1 MIRLHNV
8 VADIKGLHLFT
19 IDDFTFEKGH
29 IYLLTGENGT
39 GKSSLLKSF
48 IGQFPFIT
56 GDIEID
62 GKLIYQPQD
71 PYIYQRTMKDNFK
84 LFSLTEK
91 QTDPLVD
98 KLDLR
103 ESLTKQVDVL
113 SGGQRQ
119 KLAFIRSYL
128 LAEDILIL
136 DEPFAQ
142 MDALSRETCYELLNE
157 WMNEKRIVI
166 MVSHHKVDSGNY
178 DREVRI
184 EDKKI
189 KDVG

>member
-1 MIRLHNV
+1 MIRLRDVEIN
-8 VADIKGLHLFT
+8 IRGLHLLT
-19 IDDFTFEKGH
+19 VDEFTFEKGF

-71 PYIYQRTMKDNFK
+71 PYIYQRTMLDNFK
-84 LFSLTEK
+84 LLGLK
-91 QTDPLVD
+91 KKDTDSLVD
-98 KLDLR
+98 LLDLR
-103 ESLTKQVDVL
+103 DSLSKSVDVL

-119 KLAFIRSYL
+119 KLAFIRSFL

-142 MDALSRETCYELLNE
+142 MDALSRETCHKLINQ
-157 WMNEKRIVI
+157 WMNENRIVI
-166 MVSHHKVDSGNY
+166 MVSHYQVGADNYHK
-178 DREVRI
+178 EVQ
-184 EDKKI
+184 I
-189 KDVG
+189 KDKSLNEL